1 MHELLSNFVLNKKLA
16 HPPTMS
22 LILTSNN
29 SDLERVASYSVNTTA
44 FWNHSCGKLLYA
56 FHQELNVIMIM
67 IMIILLDTNSICA
80 DITDS

>member
-29 SDLERVASYSVNTTA
+29 SGLERVASYSVNTTA
-44 FWNHSCGKLLYA
+44 F
-56 FHQELNVIMIM
+56 
-67 IMIILLDTNSICA
+67 
-80 DITDS
+80 